1 MLPTI
6 DIGNTIRNLRYNRNL
21 SQDQLARMIGVNK
34 STIAHYEGGLKLPS
48 LPKLIALARTLKV
61 STDYLLG
68 INKGGGAYLDVTGLT
83 PKQIQSLN
91 FIIENYLN
99 M

>member
-1 MLPTI
+1 MG
-6 DIGNTIRNLRYNRNL
+6 DTIRNLRYNRNL

-34 STIAHYEGGLKLPS
+34 STVALYEGGLRLPS
-48 LPKLIALARTLKV
+48 LPKLIALAQVLKV

-68 INKGGGAYLDVTGLT
+68 INKGGNAYLDVTGLT